1 MRSLLTC
8 VVSLFLVAL
17 GTARADEWPGWRGP
31 RGDGVSDDSNVP
43 LRWSRTENVRWKVAV
58 PGRGHSSPVV
68 WGDRVFVTSC
78 REKEQERVLLCYDR
92 RDGKLL
98 WQRVVLTAPL
108 EKLHGLNSHAS
119 STPATDGRHVFVTFL
134 ADPHVRV
141 VCYDFNGNRVWDR
154 SPGTFSSRHGFCSS
168 PCLYKDL
175 VIVNADQDADGYL
188 VALDRATGAERWRTA
203 RPNQTR
209 SYCPP
214 VVFDVA
220 GRKQL
225 VLTGSKCAAGY
236 DPDTGRQN
244 WIVDGPTEQFVAS
257 MVERDGL
264 VFLTAGFPTYHV
276 MAIRP
281 DGSGNVTTTH
291 VVWHDAT
298 TKTGAAYVPSPIVHG
313 KSLYVVSDEGWLNCF
328 DAATGRRRWKE
339 RLGRHHSA
347 SPVSA
352 GGYLF
357 FLDDSGET
365 WVLHAGDK
373 LDVVARNK
381 LGEECRGSP
390 AVAHGQL
397 FIRTL
402 EHLYCISTGDRS
414 EAAR

>member
-1 MRSLLTC
+1 PLT
-8 VVSLFLVAL
+8 VQA
-17 GTARADEWPGWRGP
+17 GEWPGWRGL
-31 RGDGVSDDSNVP
+31 RGDGTSDESGVP
-43 LRWSRTENVRWKVAV
+43 FRWSRTENVCWKVAV

-68 WGDRVFVTSC
+68 WGDRVFLTTC
-78 REKEQERVLLCYDR
+78 LEQEQQRLLLCYDR
-92 RDGKLL
+92 RDGRLL
-98 WQRVVLTAPL
+98 WRRVVLPAPL
-108 EKLHGLNSHAS
+108 EKLHSLNSHAS

-134 ADPHVRV
+134 VDPAVRV
-141 VCYDFNGNRVWDR
+141 ACYDFDGNRVWDR

-175 VIVNADQDADGYL
+175 VIVNADQDAQGYL
-188 VALDRATGAERWRTA
+188 VALDRAAGAPRWRTD

-220 GRKQL
+220 GRNQL
-225 VLTGSKCAAGY
+225 VLTGSKCVAGY
-236 DPDTGRQN
+236 DPDTGRQL

-257 MVERDGL
+257 MVEHDGL

-281 DGSGNVTTTH
+281 DGSGNVTNSH

-313 KSLYVVSDEGWLNCF
+313 RNLYVVSDDGWLNCF
-328 DAATGRRRWKE
+328 DAATGKRRWKE

-365 WVLHAGDK
+365 WVLHPGDK

-381 LGEECRGSP
+381 LGEECRSSP
-390 AVAHGQL
+390 AV
-397 FIRTL
+397 
-402 EHLYCISTGDRS
+402 
-414 EAAR
+414 

>member
-1 MRSLLTC
+1 
-8 VVSLFLVAL
+8 
-17 GTARADEWPGWRGP
+17 
-31 RGDGVSDDSNVP
+31 
-43 LRWSRTENVRWKVAV
+43 
-58 PGRGHSSPVV
+58 
-68 WGDRVFVTSC
+68 
-78 REKEQERVLLCYDR
+78 
-92 RDGKLL
+92 
-98 WQRVVLTAPL
+98 
-108 EKLHGLNSHAS
+108 
-119 STPATDGRHVFVTFL
+119 
-134 ADPHVRV
+134 VRV
-141 VCYDFNGNRVWDR
+141 VCYDFAGTRVWDR

-225 VLTGSKCAAGY
+225 VLTGSKCVAGY

-313 KSLYVVSDEGWLNCF
+313 KNLYVVSDEGWLNCF

-357 FLDDSGET
+357 FLDDGGET

-373 LDVVARNK
+373 LDVVARNQ
-381 LGEECRGSP
+381 LGEECRASP
-390 AVAHGQL
+390 AVAHGQI

-402 EHLYCISTGDRS
+402 EHLYCIGDR
-414 EAAR
+414 RGVQ